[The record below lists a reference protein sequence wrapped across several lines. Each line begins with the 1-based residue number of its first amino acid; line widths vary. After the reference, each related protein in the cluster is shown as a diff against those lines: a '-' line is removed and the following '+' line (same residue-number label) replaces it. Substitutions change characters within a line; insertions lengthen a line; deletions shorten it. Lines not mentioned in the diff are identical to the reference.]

1 MILAQIPKH
10 VMFYFQNAMFKA
22 FTLNLTFLTDFSR
35 ESLLGFSKII
45 LCSYHWIR
53 IMRFQALFESQHDFR
68 FLFNTF
74 IPVADMHRNIGL
86 RIFEKA
92 IPWVIR
98 FLRTSFRKKFS
109 RRAKKAPPNIQQPTT
124 SSTNRKCLWYNIEI
138 LFEKISIRCVN
149 LLLILIVL
157 AQTNC

>member
-1 MILAQIPKH
+1 
-10 VMFYFQNAMFKA
+10 
-22 FTLNLTFLTDFSR
+22 
-35 ESLLGFSKII
+35 
-45 LCSYHWIR
+45 
-53 IMRFQALFESQHDFR
+53 MRYQALFESQHDFR
-68 FLFNTF
+68 FLCNTF

-92 IPWVIR
+92 ITWVIR

-138 LFEKISIRCVN
+138 LFDKISIRCINFSHKHIVSKIDFCKWLISHN
-149 LLLILIVL
+149 IHSTYYMLLIMV
-157 AQTNC
+157 TYST